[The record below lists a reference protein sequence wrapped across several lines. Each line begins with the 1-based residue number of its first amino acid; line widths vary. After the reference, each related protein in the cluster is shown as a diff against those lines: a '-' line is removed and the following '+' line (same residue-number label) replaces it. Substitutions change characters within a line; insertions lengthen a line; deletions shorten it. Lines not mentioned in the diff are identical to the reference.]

1 MIMNV
6 KNFQWYRSVPW
17 FLQELGYQDLMNPMH
32 LYHVMPSLCPNM
44 ILNHQL
50 VCLLFFVEQAGSL
63 CVLRAYLA
71 AFRWSKPRITW
82 CCDKSGI
89 FSGVKSLFFAC

>member
-1 MIMNV
+1 MNV

-71 AFRWSKPRITW
+71 AFRCRGGYRRGARGLQPPLSSPNYT
-82 CCDKSGI
+82 
-89 FSGVKSLFFAC
+89 